1 MSPQT
6 VLIVDD
12 NHENVPHVVDYLEF
26 HGFVTHVASNGED
39 GVARAKELRPDVTLM
54 DVQMPGMS
62 GLEAM
67 RLLSSDPGTA
77 ELKII
82 AMTALATPEDRQSCM
97 DAGASEYLAK
107 PFRLKALVAMIQGL
121 LSD

>member
-1 MSPQT
+1 MSTHT

-12 NHENVPHVVDYLEF
+12 NPANIPHVADYLEF
-26 HGFVTHVASNGED
+26 HGFVTHVANSGEE

-67 RLLSSDPGTA
+67 RLIRSDTGTA
-77 ELKII
+77 DMKII
-82 AMTALATPEDRQSCM
+82 AMTALATPDDQRRCIE
-97 DAGASEYLAK
+97 AGASEYLAK
-107 PFRLKALVAMIQGL
+107 PFRLKALVTMIREL